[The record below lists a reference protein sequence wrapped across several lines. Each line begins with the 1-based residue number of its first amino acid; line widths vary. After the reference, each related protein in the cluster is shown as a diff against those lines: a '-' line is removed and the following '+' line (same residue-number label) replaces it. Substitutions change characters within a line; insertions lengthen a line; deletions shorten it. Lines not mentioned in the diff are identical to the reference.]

1 EVLNCKVAGRSRAA
15 HKWIAIEGQCCFRRG
30 QDAGEI
36 LVLLVEHF
44 LNFLFHDG
52 MSARWF
58 AGRKPPVMGVVF
70 VVWIVEKFAK
80 GLAECEARACEEAGK
95 QTERRPL
102 PIDRRGVAHMKNHP
116 CRDGGCGILPERS
129 CGLSSPV
136 RTSMFA
142 MFCASETSRS
152 VNRRISASG

>member
-1 EVLNCKVAGRSRAA
+1 MFVAQLFGALKIEFFGKAVDDHGENEAHERAKPDLVARRDNEIERHRPFVIYEVLNCKVAGRSRAA
-15 HKWIAIEGQCCFRRG
+15 HKWIAIEGQCCFRCG

-58 AGRKPPVMGVVF
+58 AGRKPPVMGVVS

-80 GLAECEARACEEAGK
+80 GLTECEARACEEAGK
-95 QTERRPL
+95 
-102 PIDRRGVAHMKNHP
+102 
-116 CRDGGCGILPERS
+116 
-129 CGLSSPV
+129 
-136 RTSMFA
+136 
-142 MFCASETSRS
+142 
-152 VNRRISASG
+152 